1 MNLNRKEEVNR
12 IICKLNDDEID
23 NFLSLLKKVKK
34 ECLSIDYTTVYQVL
48 VTFKGNN
55 KQSLV
60 KLREISCE
68 RINKMKRI

>member
-55 KQSLV
+55 KHSLV
-60 KLREISCE
+60 RLREISCE

>member
-60 KLREISCE
+60 RLREISYE

>member
-60 KLREISCE
+60 RLREISCE